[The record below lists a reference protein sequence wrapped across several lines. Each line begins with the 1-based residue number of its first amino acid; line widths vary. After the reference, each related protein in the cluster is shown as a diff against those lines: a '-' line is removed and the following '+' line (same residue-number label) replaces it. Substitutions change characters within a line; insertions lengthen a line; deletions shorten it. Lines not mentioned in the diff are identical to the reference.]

1 MYNSE
6 NQDID
11 EIDKTLD
18 SFALEQERC
27 KLIEITT
34 AEAYNS
40 GYQAAIAHCR
50 DIIASKSNETTL
62 YTRDIARSAYYELC
76 KELDVNSYD
85 ILHGENLSVDDMA
98 CRLAK
103 RIQSIFTASG
113 DDVQAQEDETAETTQ
128 DVPFAAINE
137 ISKAKDIRLEDIGL

>member
-1 MYNSE
+1 MHNSE

-11 EIDKTLD
+11 KVDKMLD

-50 DIIASKSNETTL
+50 DIIASKNNEPSL
-62 YTRDIARSAYYELC
+62 SIRDIARSAYYELC

-85 ILHGENLSVDDMA
+85 ILRQPPHLSA
-98 CRLAK
+98 
-103 RIQSIFTASG
+103 
-113 DDVQAQEDETAETTQ
+113 
-128 DVPFAAINE
+128 
-137 ISKAKDIRLEDIGL
+137 